1 MPYELFT
8 ETSKNLILIL
18 GSTLLAFVSVL
29 LLTKPY
35 IKLLKKF
42 QFGQVI
48 SEDSTVSKSKTPLFA
63 SLHKKKG
70 GTPNMGG
77 VLIWMSVVVII
88 LISPLFVKLGFANH
102 SLLNRSETY
111 LPVFTLLG
119 TALLGLVDDIFNVKK
134 IGKAKGLKAITKFTW
149 LLLIAVLGA
158 WWFHIKLEKNSI
170 DLFNHT
176 YNIGLWYIPLFVFVF
191 VGTSNA
197 VNITDGLDGL
207 AAGLT
212 CLAFLSFG
220 IIAYL
225 QGLYILATFCGLI
238 IGATSAFLWS
248 NIPPAKFFMGDT
260 GSLSLG
266 ATLAVI
272 AFLTD
277 SVLILPFV
285 GFIFMIE
292 TFSVI
297 IQIASKK
304 FRNGKKVFYIAPV
317 HHHFEY
323 IGWPEFKVTMRFWLI
338 GGYMAALGLILHL
351 ANIV

>member
-8 ETSKNLILIL
+8 EASKNLILIL
-18 GSTLLAFVSVL
+18 GSTFLAFIVVL
-29 LLTKPY
+29 ILTTPY

-77 VLIWMSVVVII
+77 VLIWMSVIAIV
-88 LISPLFVKLGFANH
+88 LISPIFVKLGFANH
-102 SLLNRSETY
+102 SLLSRKETY

-134 IGKAKGLKAITKFTW
+134 IGKAKGLRAITKFTW
-149 LLLIAVLGA
+149 MLLIAALGA
-158 WWFHIKLEKNSI
+158 WWFHFKLGFDSI
-170 DLFNHT
+170 TLFSHS
-176 YNIGLWYIPLFVFVF
+176 YNIGLWYLPLFVFVF

-220 IIAYL
+220 IIAYM

-297 IQIASKK
+297 IQVASKK